1 MHTKEPLKYN
11 IKIKIIKTSCFI
23 VTCCLWVDFKNGL
36 KFFILLKTDKY
47 STAKEHCGALGN
59 AVGWFQCNLLEVSWD
74 QHKTRIYKNWKWKLN
89 WRLGTIVFCQDTHF
103 CSSGSGHNFDIH
115 IWKCKFLR
123 QPFTWA
129 ESMRTTVRVEMT
141 NLSVLLLVFPLATS
155 ISHSPCPGK
164 VFLQN
169 QAIFGFKIP
178 FMNKDIKILSTCWLR
193 CLSACL
199 DLNLT
204 VYLFIDRC

>member
-1 MHTKEPLKYN
+1 MSTSTKTYKKMHTKEPLKYN

-47 STAKEHCGALGN
+47 STAKQHCGALGN

-115 IWKCKFLR
+115 IWRCKFWDSPLHVG
-123 QPFTWA
+123 QNPWEPLLGLKWQIF
-129 ESMRTTVRVEMT
+129 
-141 NLSVLLLVFPLATS
+141 LSS
-155 ISHSPCPGK
+155 S
-164 VFLQN
+164 
-169 QAIFGFKIP
+169 
-178 FMNKDIKILSTCWLR
+178 
-193 CLSACL
+193 
-199 DLNLT
+199 
-204 VYLFIDRC
+204 